1 MLSAGVNFFGHAAV
15 ASWHAADAPWLL
27 GAMLPDFA
35 TMIAARLGP
44 QADPRLADGVAHHHA
59 TDAAFHHAPAV
70 VGLFRD
76 AEARLTARG
85 VRRGP
90 TRAVAHVGVELLL
103 DGVLV
108 QDADYRDAFAA
119 GLAHDGPV
127 AWVDADGDARFAQL
141 VARLRAAPPP
151 TDLDRG
157 AGVARRLD
165 RILGHRP
172 LLAPTPAERP
182 AIVGVLDELAA
193 RVAVAAATV
202 LTQVRAAMA
211 PPAR

>member
-15 ASWHAADAPWLL
+15 ASWHADDGGWLL

-35 TMIAARLGP
+35 SMIGARLDAQP
-44 QADPRLADGVAHHHA
+44 DPRLAAGVAHHHA

-70 VGLFRD
+70 VGLMRD

-103 DGVLV
+103 DGVLTR
-108 QDADYRDAFAA
+108 DGGYRASFAA
-119 GLAHDGPV
+119 GLAHPGPV
-127 AWVDADGDARFAQL
+127 AWTHGDGDLRFAQL
-141 VARLRAAPPP
+141 LERLRAAPPP

-172 LLAPTPAERP
+172 RLAPTPAERP
-182 AIVGVLDELAA
+182 AIVDVLDALAA
-193 RVAVAAATV
+193 RVAVATPTV
-202 LTQVRAAMA
+202 LTQVRAAL
-211 PPAR
+211 PAL